1 MTYFLTTSVAETVRL
16 RAGIVAKIA
25 QQDPAKIA
33 KPMFELS
40 RDTDMTTHFDPDVHT
55 LEAIAAGLPGHVAL
69 SCREVAEEDLPYSLS
84 GVCKC
89 GHCDES
95 TNNDPEHGECVNAN
109 CHDRYFRDACEDTG
123 KEVVVNMDKARAI
136 KLAKIRASRNA
147 ELVKLDVDS
156 LVAIEAGDSS
166 EQNRV
171 NGLKQTLRDIPATF
185 DLDKLKTPE
194 TLKGAW
200 PTELPAE
207 E

>member
-1 MTYFLTTSVAETVRL
+1 MTYFLTTSVADTVRL
-16 RAGIVAKIA
+16 RAGIVAKID
-25 QQDPAKIA
+25 QQDPANITKT
-33 KPMFELS
+33 MFELS
-40 RDTDMTTHFDPDVHT
+40 RTTDMTTHFDPDVHT
-55 LEAIAAGLPGHVAL
+55 LKAIAAGLPGHVAL
-69 SCREVAEEDLPYSLS
+69 SCREVAEEDLTYHLS

-95 TNNDPEHGECVNAN
+95 TNNDPEHGCCCNTN

-147 ELVKLDVDS
+147 ELVKLDLDS

-166 EQNRV
+166 EQARV
-171 NGLKQTLRDIPATF
+171 SGLKQTLRDIPATF
-185 DLDKLKTPE
+185 DLDKLGTPE
-194 TLKGAW
+194 VLKGAW
-200 PTELPAE
+200 PSELPAE

>member
-1 MTYFLTTSVAETVRL
+1 MPYLTTSPIGTAGGLVAGV
-16 RAGIVAKIA
+16 VAKF
-25 QQDPAKIA
+25 DVPDSTKLAKT
-33 KPMFELS
+33 MFELS

-55 LEAIAAGLPGHVAL
+55 LKAIAAGLPGHVAL
-69 SCREVAEEDLPYSLS
+69 SCREVAEEDLTYHLS

-95 TNNDPEHGECVNAN
+95 TNNDPEHGCCCNTN

-123 KEVVVNMDKARAI
+123 KKVVVNMGKARAI

-147 ELVKLDVDS
+147 ELVKLDLDS

-166 EQNRV
+166 EQARV
-171 NGLKQTLRDIPATF
+171 SGLKQTLRDIPATF

-194 TLKGAW
+194 VLKGAW
-200 PTELPAE
+200 PSELPAE